1 MCINDQYGIDPLP
14 VPWYSSFRNRVAAK
28 IETSPK
34 VYHARRRSR
43 EFADSILSKPLP
55 PLPNDDESR
64 SVHTANVGGFIARNK
79 KTVNKAIRSRNWSQA
94 TNATLDMV
102 RGEQQQSQRSV
113 REEMM
118 SPEQAS
124 GEAKPISRGPIVR
137 YNRRDQQLEL
147 LSDLEQER
155 HEEERRLR
163 QAQRTGPDTPGSSIE
178 IESMLSRTYIVRDTI
193 KPETAREIVQGIGVM
208 LHHVPFT
215 IVGNAALVY
224 YGRNRRI
231 TRITLACPEDCVLAV
246 FRWAQTYGMH
256 QFVGSG
262 WGDSFGYKTE
272 DGGLYRVRVRSLY
285 REPFNRIRLPQPSP
299 HNHAK
304 VMTLPN
310 IVNEYA
316 GLYAGGR
323 RRLPGGVEEAIIASE
338 ILWMLR
344 RIAILVCAGSDD
356 KDQQFTRDEVTWIL
370 TREFWEPFVREHPE
384 AVELFRVA
392 GVFRCL
398 NRDGDVGHSGCLGK
412 NRPLP
417 PRPGFLDDVGPYESL
432 PKMQDV
438 LYSDGRPMMP
448 DLHAAGKR
456 EVSIADPVT
465 AASSR
470 AASVREATPANSSG
484 GVSPECE
491 SPSTLCTLSR
501 STTVSDISDI
511 NVAQIGRGLSPSR
524 HGYD

>member
-55 PLPNDDESR
+55 PLPNDDEPR
-64 SVHTANVGGFIARNK
+64 PVHIASVGGAITRNK

-102 RGEQQQSQRSV
+102 RGEQQRPQGLV
-113 REEMM
+113 RETMM
-118 SPEQAS
+118 SLQPAS

-137 YNRRDQQLEL
+137 YNRRDQLLEL
-147 LSDLEQER
+147 LPGLEQER
-155 HEEERRLR
+155 HEEGQRLR
-163 QAQRTGPDTPGSSIE
+163 QAERASSATDESSIE
-178 IESMLSRTYIVRDTI
+178 IENMLRRTYIVRDTI
-193 KPETAREIVQGIGVM
+193 EPQTAHEIIQGIGIM
-208 LHHVPFT
+208 LYHVPFT

-224 YGRNRRI
+224 YGRDRRI
-231 TRITLACPEDCVLAV
+231 SRITLACPEDCMLAI

-256 QFVGSG
+256 QFVGNG
-262 WGDSFGYKTE
+262 WGDSFGYKTK

-285 REPFNRIRLPQPSP
+285 REPFNRIRLPQPGPDS
-299 HNHAK
+299 HAK

-316 GLYAGGR
+316 GLYAAGR
-323 RRLPGGVEEAIIASE
+323 RRLDGVEEAIIASE

-344 RIAILVCAGSDD
+344 RIASLVCAGSDD
-356 KDQQFTRDEVTWIL
+356 KDHEFTRTEVTWVL
-370 TREFWEPFVREHPE
+370 TRKFWEPFVREHPE

-398 NRDGDVGHSGCLGK
+398 NREGDVGCSGHPGK
-412 NRPLP
+412 SRPLP
-417 PRPGFLDDVGPYESL
+417 PRPGFLDDVDPYESL
-432 PKMQDV
+432 PEMQD
-438 LYSDGRPMMP
+438 LMYPDGRPMMP
-448 DLHAAGKR
+448 DLYDAGKHD
-456 EVSIADPVT
+456 VSIEDPAT

-470 AASVREATPANSSG
+470 AASVREPTPANSSRA
-484 GVSPECE
+484 VSPEYWAKHQSE
-491 SPSTLCTLSR
+491 LAW
-501 STTVSDISDI
+501 I
-511 NVAQIGRGLSPSR
+511 
-524 HGYD
+524 